1 MSTLLYKCYLA
12 KVSTNVKGGVKNT
25 PNFVYVVC
33 TRPLVTDVLT
43 QGPRS
48 QVMILILGSKLTA
61 TLLQINKIDRFNQH
75 NLYQTLAGFNVFI
88 MYLVLH
94 FND

>member
-1 MSTLLYKCYLA
+1 MSILLNKCYLV
-12 KVSTNVKGGVKNT
+12 KVSTKEERGQKYPKFCLRGLYT
-25 PNFVYVVC
+25 P
-33 TRPLVTDVLT
+33 PVTDVLT

-75 NLYQTLAGFNVFI
+75 NLY
-88 MYLVLH
+88 
-94 FND
+94 